1 MLIPK
6 VSIIIP
12 FFNPGKLFADCLNS
26 AANQSLKD
34 IEIICVDDGST
45 DDESLSILSE
55 FSNDNRFKI
64 IHQENCGAGSARN
77 NAIDNANGEFILFL
91 DADDWIELDA
101 CEKLYEHAINLNSDI
116 VLFDVIWHYKNNR
129 TKKISYFSK
138 NEFKEDHNS
147 FTFDCHYVKN
157 KMMRGI
163 LGVIWSKFYK
173 TSFIKEN
180 KIRFPS
186 HKIYNDIE
194 FHFKTMMLAKSIS
207 YLPESFYNYNFINQP
222 SLQNSFRDTE
232 YELCWFDVMI
242 GIRDFLNE
250 NDLMNEFKK
259 EFFNFFLSYSSSKLD
274 SINDEFKNS
283 FFIKLKYFFES
294 LNLSKNDLKL
304 LNQKNLVF
312 YIHMINSIDYATFI
326 HIQKKFNGK
335 IFK

>member
-1 MLIPK
+1 MVIPK

-12 FFNPGKLFADCLNS
+12 FFNPGKLFAGCLNS
-26 AANQSLKD
+26 AANQSLRD

-45 DDESLSILSE
+45 DEESLNILSE
-55 FSNDNRFKI
+55 FSNDERFKI

-77 NAIDNANGEFILFL
+77 KAIDIAKGEFILFL

-101 CEKLYEHAINLNSDI
+101 CEKLYNHAKNLNSDI

-138 NEFKEDHNS
+138 KEFNKDPNS

-173 TSFIKEN
+173 TSLINEN

-194 FHFKTMMLAKSIS
+194 FHFKTMLLAKSIS
-207 YLPESFYNYNFINQP
+207 FLPQSLYNYNFIDQP

-232 YELCWFDVMI
+232 YELCWFDVMM
-242 GIRDFLNE
+242 GIRNFLSE
-250 NDLMNEFKK
+250 NDLLDDFKK

-274 SINDEFKNS
+274 SINDEFKET
-283 FFIKLKYFFES
+283 FYIKLKYFFES
-294 LNLSKNDLKL
+294 LNLSKNDLEL
-304 LNQKNLVF
+304 LSHKNLIF
-312 YIHMINSIDYATFI
+312 YIHMLNSMDYPTFNQ
-326 HIQKKFNGK
+326 IQKNFDGG